1 MTKLIFEHTFR
12 SEWVGGWDQS
22 SGIKDRAGRAPL
34 FGWTIVVAAR
44 INLENEGRGP
54 ELCDGCIVDKKP
66 RAP

>member
-1 MTKLIFEHTFR
+1 M
-12 SEWVGGWDQS
+12 GGWDQS

-34 FGWTIVVAAR
+34 YGWTMVAMAR

-54 ELCDGCIVDKKP
+54 GGGHLCDGCIVDKKP